1 MLFRSSH
8 YPKERYKFNIRFGC
22 SPENVDTLTQAVFTQ
37 IDSIQSY
44 GIAADYISKVQE
56 IQRRERETKL
66 KENQFWLGSLESYYF
81 HSEDP
86 LQILNYDQLVDS
98 INPDVIQAA
107 AANYLNLENYM
118 KITLYP
124 EVVE

>member
-1 MLFRSSH
+1 MLLNLIIIIHRKNF
-8 YPKERYKFNIRFGC
+8 
-22 SPENVDTLTQAVFTQ
+22 
-37 IDSIQSY
+37 
-44 GIAADYISKVQE
+44 
-56 IQRRERETKL
+56 
-66 KENQFWLGSLESYYF
+66 YF
-81 HSEDP
+81 EATGFKDP
-86 LQILNYDQLVDS
+86 LQILNYNQLVDS